1 MGSVGY
7 HVIVAQRVLKKGNHV
22 MKLVPHL
29 QQLITQLLHQHD
41 VALADSDAFLWLA
54 IPEREERLVIERI
67 NDTQLSIGF
76 TREEDDQDYIVAPEI
91 VFFTDDNGW
100 LPLRAFPGNGARGIS
115 GLAEDLAQLI
125 EQEGWLDHGQ
135 KLPDPPWLATQE
147 VPWSSATTEN
157 HDDPDLPGEEDVCA
171 LPF

>member
-1 MGSVGY
+1 
-7 HVIVAQRVLKKGNHV
+7 
-22 MKLVPHL
+22 MKTVPNL
-29 QQLITQLLHQHD
+29 QQLITQLLQHHAVD
-41 VALADSDAFLWLA
+41 LDDPNAFLWLA

-67 NDTQLSIGF
+67 DDSQVSIGF
-76 TREEDDQDYIVAPEI
+76 TRDEDDQGYIVAPEI
-91 VFFTDDNGW
+91 VFFTDDKGW

-135 KLPDPPWLATQE
+135 KLSDPPWRTHYE
-147 VPWSSATTEN
+147 VPWSSLTPQ
-157 HDDPDLPGEEDVCA
+157 DDYDPDLPGEEGTWM